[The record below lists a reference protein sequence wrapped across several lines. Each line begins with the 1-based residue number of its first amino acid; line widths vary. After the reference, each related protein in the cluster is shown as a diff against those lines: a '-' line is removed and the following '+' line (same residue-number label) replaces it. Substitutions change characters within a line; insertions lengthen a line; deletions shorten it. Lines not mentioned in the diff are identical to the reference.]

1 MKPLFK
7 NETPLSEE
15 IYLEL
20 LQFHQRK
27 NNWKF
32 WLYNTILS
40 LLFIILISFQLA
52 NHNVFQG
59 SLTFTLFFGF
69 LAYRFIAPYTK
80 NTKEFHSDKVQKNL
94 INTFIFYDNCFD
106 VNNEFGSSQ
115 VRYSKLLKVYEHNDY
130 FYLYLDKSNILV
142 LKKSSFII
150 GNSDDFE
157 DFIKHK
163 VRFKFRK

>member
-7 NETPLSEE
+7 NETPLSEK

-27 NNWKF
+27 NSWKF
-32 WLYNTILS
+32 WSYNTILS
-40 LLFIILISFQLA
+40 LLFIILIAFQLA
-52 NHNVFQG
+52 NHNIFQA
-59 SLTFTLFFGF
+59 SLLFILFFGF
-69 LAYRFIAPYTK
+69 LAYRFISPYTK
-80 NTKEFHSDKVQKNL
+80 NTKEFHSDKVQNSL
-94 INTFIFYDNCFD
+94 VNTFIFYDNCFD
-106 VNNEFGSSQ
+106 IINEFGSSQ
-115 VRYSKLLKVYEHNDY
+115 VRYSKLLKVYNYNDY

-142 LKKSSFII
+142 LKKSGFLI